1 MMNRVDF
8 RYWKEGSGYSHS
20 ETIDHIPEGIG
31 AEEYINRLIE
41 NDNVVDPGCFDA
53 INVELYDEDD
63 NLVSE
68 YFWERED

>member
-20 ETIDHIPEGIG
+20 ETIDHIEEDIS
-31 AEEYINRLIE
+31 AEEYINSLIE
-41 NDNVVDPGCFDA
+41 ETGSDLGDYDG

-68 YFWERED
+68 YFWEKEG